1 MSINLDLSPNSSST
15 NFSLKNISKEIQ
27 NNPNNNKNEPNLR
40 NNIILPLGNNNISK
54 SFNMKDSKEN
64 KHFNKLII
72 NIRFNTI
79 FF

>member
-64 KHFNKLII
+64 KHFN
-72 NIRFNTI
+72 
-79 FF
+79 